1 MKRDKEFDDAFNWLA
16 CVDVNSEAEAVDRE
30 IILSTIEE
38 YEETIDRAVEYMKE
52 QGLSIYDIK
61 KILKIE
67 E

>member
-1 MKRDKEFDDAFNWLA
+1 MNRNKEFTDAFNWLC
-16 CVDVNSEAEAVDRE
+16 CVDVNNEAEAIDRE

-38 YEETIDRAVEYMKE
+38 YEEIIDRAIEHMKAT
-52 QGLSIYDIK
+52 GLSVYDIK

>member
-1 MKRDKEFDDAFNWLA
+1 MKRNKELDDAFNWLV
-16 CVDVNSEAEAVDRE
+16 CVDVNSEAEAIDRE

-38 YEETIDRAVEYMKE
+38 YEEMIDRAIEYMKK
-52 QGLSIYDIK
+52 QALSIYDIK